1 MPDGSSAYPTG
12 VIWVRQRNARPMLAL
27 MMIIV
32 IPIISDE
39 YRLGG
44 VRQVAAIAI
53 TSIVLIVF
61 GGALQM
67 LLLYGR
73 GVRKRFIVP
82 GLGGIGWARPA
93 AVYVVDAMRRELEAE
108 REVFAC
114 RNLLDHIG
122 VVKTFRLAS
131 DHRKQFLLSVTD
143 DGRAIVILSN
153 EATDLKER
161 FDAFF
166 KGRS

>member
-1 MPDGSSAYPTG
+1 MI
-12 VIWVRQRNARPMLAL
+12 VIVILV
-27 MMIIV
+27 IV
-32 IPIISDE
+32 IPIISGE

-44 VRQVAAIAI
+44 VRQVVAIAV
-53 TSIVLIVF
+53 TAIVLIVF

-67 LLLYGR
+67 LLMYGK

-93 AVYVVDAMRRELEAE
+93 AVYVVDAMKRELGAE
-108 REVFAC
+108 REVFAR
-114 RNLLDHIG
+114 RNLLDHLG
-122 VVKTFRLAS
+122 AVKTFRLAS

-143 DGRAIVILSN
+143 DGRAIVTLSN

-166 KGRS
+166 KGRSYPGPDAAQAGPTPF